1 MKLTPFE
8 VEKLNRKFGAKARIA
23 FRLDS
28 CGFPVAS
35 LVCKYG
41 AAEVSLYGAQVM
53 TYRATGHGPVLF
65 LSDKAVY
72 EEGKA
77 IRGGIPLCWPWFG
90 KREQLPAH
98 GFARTSM
105 WRVLSS
111 SYCDESVELCL
122 GLTDTPESKALFPYT
137 FAVQLRIN
145 LGQSLELELITRNA
159 GIAPLPISPAFHPY
173 FRVMR
178 SKEISICDI
187 DGAKFENFIDGEPG
201 KISGDFKLEGQTDML
216 LHPPR
221 NHAEITDP
229 VLARKIDLTFSGT
242 KSFVLWNP
250 GAEVCKTIA
259 DLSPEAYERFVCVE
273 PASVGES
280 AAMLKPGERHTL
292 KMNIQPRLI

>member
-1 MKLTPFE
+1 MTPFE
-8 VEKLNRKFGAKARIA
+8 VEKLNRRFGAKARIA

-53 TYRATGHGPVLF
+53 TYRATGQGPVLF

-72 EEGKA
+72 EKGKA

-90 KREQLPAH
+90 RREGLPAH

-105 WRVLSS
+105 WRVLST
-111 SYCDESVELCL
+111 SYCDESVELTL
-122 GLTDTPESKALFPYT
+122 GMTDTPESKEIFPYS

-145 LGQSLELELITRNA
+145 LGQSLEMELITRNA
-159 GIAPLPISPAFHPY
+159 GIAPLPLSPAFHPY

-178 SKEISICDI
+178 LPEISIGDI
-187 DGAKFENFIDGEPG
+187 DGGRYESFTDGSKGE
-201 KISGDFKLEGQTDML
+201 ISGERKIVEATDML
-216 LHPPR
+216 VYTPR
-221 NHAEITDP
+221 NHAEINDP
-229 VLARKIDLTFSGT
+229 VLSRKIDITFSGA
-242 KSFVLWNP
+242 KSIVVWNP
-250 GAEVCKTIA
+250 GEEACRAIS
-259 DLSPEAYERFVCVE
+259 DLDDEAYTRFVCVE
-273 PASVGES
+273 PAISGKDAVTV
-280 AAMLKPGERHTL
+280 KPGERHTL